1 MTRGDLL
8 RTSFGNLGRHPVRT
22 VLSAVGVTVGILTIV
37 TMVSLGVGVQ
47 KEILQQFEGAGLET
61 ISVRPVTEERSAY
74 TAFAEP
80 KRTVLITPEL
90 VEEMQAREDVVE
102 VLPRVYVPWGATV
115 YLQAGDREL
124 NVRVYVGD
132 STWGLNDPFTEFPR
146 LESGRELVQDSPGEV
161 ILSKDALEALG
172 YDEQSDWED
181 VIGQE
186 VHLLLKAPRGDM
198 ASFPLVVAGVRDTT
212 YWGANI
218 GVTDALALKSWW
230 YNDPDILE
238 HEGYDMLR
246 IKAASINDAAQIV
259 GELQEQGFEVESL
272 RLLLDNINRA
282 MVVLQTMLGSIG
294 ALALLVASIGIA
306 NTMIMSVYERT
317 REIGIL
323 KAIGASPGDIRVLFV
338 IESAL
343 IGLAGG
349 VAGTILGWLLGLG
362 LNRLI
367 LAILRWQEAPVR
379 GTFFVVTGW
388 LVLLALAFATV
399 VGLLSGL
406 YPAARAAR
414 LDPIEALRYE

>member
-47 KEILQQFEGAGLET
+47 KEILQQFQGAGLET

-306 NTMIMSVYERT
+306 NTMIMVVYERT

-338 IESAL
+338 AESAL